1 LEPGCCSITPIFAL
15 IWKLNLTVEK
25 EFVKLQ
31 VDKSAVS
38 GVVSSVAVVVYDV
51 QLVPGWDALVDVAAV
66 IRGFDV
72 GTFVVA

>member
-1 LEPGCCSITPIFAL
+1 
-15 IWKLNLTVEK
+15 
-25 EFVKLQ
+25 VKLQ